1 MKDVYIHPTALVES
15 ESIGEGTRIWAFSHV
30 MKGAS
35 LGAHCNVGGHC
46 FIENGVSVGDN
57 VTIKNGNEL
66 WEGVTVSDGVFI
78 GPNVCFTND
87 LRPRSPRLP
96 QAACRYRGHDWLSPT
111 LVKTGASL
119 GAGAVIVASTVIG
132 EFAMAGAGAV
142 ITRNVPAY
150 ALVVGVPA
158 RAVGWVCV
166 CGARLNFHGDCSAC
180 MDCGTEFVLRNG
192 GAQLRCPEA
201 EASYALPGDTNPLVT
216 RKLFRTQAANR

>member
-35 LGAHCNVGGHC
+35 LGAHCNIGEHC
-46 FIENGVSVGDN
+46 FIESGVSVGDN

-66 WEGVTVSDGVFI
+66 WEGVTLADGVFV

-87 LRPRSPRLP
+87 LHPRSPRLP
-96 QAACRYRGHDWLSPT
+96 QMGARYRGRDWLAPT

-119 GAGAVIVASTVIG
+119 GAGAVIVAATVIG

-142 ITRNVPAY
+142 VTRNVLPY

-158 RAVGWVCV
+158 RVVGWVCQ
-166 CGARLNFHGDCSAC
+166 CGSRLKFVGEVGAC
-180 MDCGTEFVLRNG
+180 NDCGTEFVLRNG
-192 GAQLRCPEA
+192 GVRLKHSDPLN
-201 EASYALPGDTNPLVT
+201 SYSSTTDAGLIADE
-216 RKLFRTQAANR
+216 RQFSRT